1 MNALA
6 PPMAYPEPTL
16 FIDGEQFGAESRQ
29 VEPVFDPSTN
39 EVIAQLPHASIAD
52 LDRAL
57 DAAQRAFHGW
67 RNTPALERSRILRAA
82 AQRLRESEAEIAT
95 NLTRDQGKPLAESLI
110 EVRASAE
117 HMEWHAEECRR
128 IYGRV
133 IPARAAHVHQYVA
146 KEPIGVCVALTP
158 WNFPLSQAV
167 RKVAAALGAGC
178 TLVLKGPENTPSA
191 VLALA
196 KALDI
201 AGLPKGCLNLVWGV
215 PSEVSH
221 HLLQSPIVK
230 GVSFTGSVPVGKSL
244 AALAGQRMLRA
255 TFELGGHAPAIV
267 FEDADL
273 DVAATVLAASKFRN
287 AGQVCIAPSRIY
299 VHEAVHD
306 AFVERFC
313 AIAGAI
319 KVGPGLEAGTQ
330 MGALAHRRRVGVMQD
345 LTADALKTG
354 ASLALGGEPQVGSG
368 NFFAPTVLLNVS
380 ESARVMNEE
389 PFGPVAPIARWSD
402 VRRMLECANRL
413 PYGLAGFAFTR
424 SSKNASLIATELDVG
439 QLGINHFG
447 LAVAELPMGGVNDSG
462 VGYEGGSE
470 TFDGY
475 LKSKVVTHLS

>member
-1 MNALA
+1 MNARA
-6 PPMAYPEPTL
+6 SAAAYPEPTL
-16 FIDGEQFGAESRQ
+16 LIGGDYVTAERRE
-29 VEPVFDPSTN
+29 VEPIFDPATN
-39 EVIAQLPHASIAD
+39 DVIAELPHATHSD

-57 DAAQRAFHGW
+57 DAAQEAFLTW
-67 RNTPALERSRILRAA
+67 RDTPVLERSRILRGA
-82 AQRLRESEAEIAT
+82 AQRLRDNELSIAT
-95 NLTRDQGKPLAESLI
+95 HLTLDQGKPLAESQV

-133 IPARAAHVHQYVA
+133 IPARVKGVHQFVA

-167 RKVAAALGAGC
+167 RKVAAILGAGC

-191 VLALA
+191 VIALA
-196 KALDI
+196 RALEE
-201 AGLPKGCLNLVWGV
+201 ARLPKGCLNLVWGA
-215 PSEVSH
+215 PADISSY
-221 HLLQSPIVK
+221 LLQSAIVK

-273 DVAATVLAASKFRN
+273 DIAATVIAASKFRN

-299 VHEAVHD
+299 VHASVHD
-306 AFVERFC
+306 AFVDRFT
-313 AIAGAI
+313 ALASGV
-319 KVGPGLEAGTQ
+319 KVGHGLEPGTQ
-330 MGALAHRRRVGVMQD
+330 MGALAHRRRASTMKEM
-345 LTADALKTG
+345 TADAVAHG
-354 ASLALGGEPQVGSG
+354 ASVVLGGSALDSPG
-368 NFFAPTVLLNVS
+368 NFFPPTVLLDVP
-380 ESARVMNEE
+380 ESARIMNEE
-389 PFGPVAPIARWSD
+389 PFGPIAPVVRWTD
-402 VRRMLECANRL
+402 ATAMLKQANRL

-424 SSKNASLIATELDVG
+424 SSRNAALVETRLDVG

-462 VGYEGGSE
+462 VGHEGGSE

-475 LKSKVVTHLS
+475 LKTKVVTHLR